1 MCISTEYHN
10 MEWYK
15 LFILVATQMW
25 IISKCTATEVLYVL
39 PDDSTNVSCPS
50 QPCATLSQY
59 LLDNGT
65 LPVMSNVEYHFLSGE
80 HHVPANI
87 TLQDLE
93 NFSIIGDFSKISSQ
107 IVLVACTQASY
118 IIKIINSYNITI
130 ANVIFKQHHQ
140 VNLLMNLC
148 YSCIIENVI
157 FINSGLIAKNII
169 GRSHLF
175 KIKIKPSGR
184 KPNYIMDCPGISLYY
199 WKQQAFT
206 DNDSKHL
213 LIMNQ
218 INIIGSGSSKCY
230 SNGPVG
236 LHIEIDV
243 TENLTIM
250 LTNSLFHYLDYT
262 ALSIISRCYGK
273 NTIKIENSTFAN
285 NTHTFVE
292 VYQTTTRPL
301 IDVMM
306 SHHYKLVSFKWC
318 IFKQNH
324 HPHLLISFDIQASK
338 RCYGYIKRTDC
349 INPVTNI
356 TFVECQFS
364 NNAASQLI
372 NIDSKFCQVNLLI
385 KGPSHFTYTFCRVN
399 RYKEYTVL
407 SINNMVVNMIGPL
420 RLSFNHAGQIM
431 RIKNSNL
438 LFCNHIIFESNIC
451 DKILYLQSTCI
462 KVMEYSNISLLKNRY
477 NGQLIKV
484 ENDYKYS
491 LYPLCLFQF
500 MTLRNTTVTVSPMH
514 YSVNILDNIFHY
526 KYKLS
531 KQSIQN
537 QMCLFSF
544 YHFTPNCQWLTNGA
558 FHDYNPKIIYQ
569 QIIKINNQ
577 NFTYHKICQ
586 CTKNGSSDC
595 YTDVLG
601 SVYPGQRLQ
610 VELCTP
616 CNDELLTLYAET
628 NSIHL
633 PVSACKVAP
642 HSDIINTISKYSKT
656 FTFIIVSEAT
666 SVCELFLIASSDT
679 QTITVVFY
687 VQLLACP
694 VGFTLQSGAC
704 NCDPILSPYIDGC
717 YIDYTSISRPR
728 NTWITAHTQVN
739 KTKYLIPDCPMDYCL
754 PYPSYVNLSYPN
766 VQCQFNRT
774 GILCSE
780 CEHPHS
786 MVFGSSRCM
795 ECTNLYIL
803 ITVIVVVAGIILVV
817 LLYLLNLTVPTGTI
831 NGIIFYANIVSIND
845 SIFLVND
852 NVLKPLRV
860 FISFVN
866 LDLGFE
872 ICFYNGMDSYAK
884 MWLQLFFPLYLI
896 IIAALII
903 ITSRYL
909 SRILRLTYTRSLPV
923 LATLFLLSYTGVLRT
938 VLTVLFS
945 YSTIT
950 HLPSGHQQIV
960 WSIDASVP
968 LFGWKFTILFITCL
982 VLFLLL
988 IPFNITL
995 LFTRY
1000 LLQFRFINRFKPILD
1015 TFQGSYKDRYYYWVA
1030 VHMAMRSVL
1039 FAMYAFQTNLK
1050 LVLSTMVLV
1059 VFGICSG
1066 YVRPNKNKLVNI
1078 QELLLL
1084 INLIIMYA
1092 VSYQGSERT
1101 FLIVINVL
1109 ISMALIQ
1116 LLVIMLYHFFTYTCH
1131 YNIEIA
1137 LQALKHKLVNL
1148 YYKNH
1153 LKDTFDVELLNIPE
1167 CTYNYTEYQDGLVS
1181 NDF

>member
-1 MCISTEYHN
+1 
-10 MEWYK
+10 MEWHK
-15 LFILVATQMW
+15 LLILFVTQMW
-25 IISKCTATEVLYVL
+25 MISKCTATDVLYVL
-39 PDDSTNVSCPS
+39 TDNSTNVSCPS

-65 LPVMSNVEYHFLSGE
+65 LPIMSNVEYHFLSGE
-80 HHVPANI
+80 HNVPANI
-87 TLQDLE
+87 ILQDLQ
-93 NFSIIGDFSKISSQ
+93 NFAIIGDFSKSSSQ
-107 IVLVACTQASY
+107 TVLVACTQASY

-130 ANVIFKQHHQ
+130 ANVMFKQHHQ

-157 FINSGLIAKNII
+157 FINSGLLATNVI
-169 GRSHLF
+169 GRSYLI
-175 KIKIKPSGR
+175 KIKIKLKRQNPHFLMHCSG
-184 KPNYIMDCPGISLYY
+184 ITLYY
-199 WKQQAFT
+199 WKQPSFIDH
-206 DNDSKHL
+206 DNEHL

-218 INIIGSGSSKCY
+218 ISIIGNGNKCY

-236 LHIEIDV
+236 LHIEIRV
-243 TENLTIM
+243 LQNLTII
-250 LTNSLFHYLDYT
+250 LTNSLFYALDYT
-262 ALSIISRCYGK
+262 ALSIISGCSGN

-285 NTHTFVE
+285 NTHKFSEAFQV
-292 VYQTTTRPL
+292 TTRPL
-301 IDVMM
+301 IDVEL
-306 SHHYKLVSFKWC
+306 SYHYKLVSFKWC
-318 IFKQNH
+318 IFKQNYH
-324 HPHLLISFDIQASK
+324 AHVLISFDIWRS
-338 RCYGYIKRTDC
+338 RGCNSDGRTTGHNC

-356 TFVECQFS
+356 SFIECQFT
-364 NNAASQLI
+364 NNAAGQLI
-372 NIDSKFCQVNLLI
+372 NFNSKHYKVNLLV
-385 KGPSHFTYTFCRVN
+385 KGPSHFTYTMCKFN
-399 RYKEYTVL
+399 RYKEYTIL
-407 SINNMVVNMIGPL
+407 SINNMVVNIIGPL
-420 RLSFNHAGQIM
+420 RLSFNHANQIM
-431 RIKNSNL
+431 QIKNSNL
-438 LFCNHIIFESNIC
+438 SFHNHVIFESNIC
-451 DKILYLQSTCI
+451 GQVMYLQSTCI
-462 KVMEYSNISLLKNRY
+462 EAMEYSNITLFKNSY
-477 NGQLIKV
+477 KDQLITVK
-484 ENDYKYS
+484 NDYYHKHN

-500 MTLRNTTVTVSPMH
+500 TKLRNTAITASPMH
-514 YSVNILDNIFHY
+514 YSVNILDNSY
-526 KYKLS
+526 YRLS
-531 KQSIQN
+531 QSIQN
-537 QMCLFSF
+537 LMCLFSF
-544 YHFTPNCQWLTNGA
+544 YHFTPNCQWLPNGA
-558 FHDYNPKIIYQ
+558 FLGYNPKAIYQ
-569 QIIKINNQ
+569 QIIKIDNQ
-577 NFTYHKICQ
+577 NLTYHKICQ
-586 CTKNGSSDC
+586 CSKNGNIDC
-595 YTDVLG
+595 NADVLDP
-601 SVYPGQRLQ
+601 VYPGQRLQ
-610 VELCTP
+610 LLLCTP
-616 CNDELLTLYAET
+616 CHVEPLTLYAEI

-633 PVSACKVAP
+633 PDSACKVAP
-642 HSDIINTISKYSKT
+642 QSDIINTISKYSKT

-679 QTITVVFY
+679 HTITEVFY

-694 VGFTLQSGAC
+694 VGFTLQSGTC

-717 YIDYTSISRPR
+717 YIDYSSIKCPK
-728 NTWITAHTQVN
+728 NTWITAHAQTN
-739 KTKYLIPDCPMDYCL
+739 KTKYLISDCPMDYCL
-754 PYPSYVNLSYPN
+754 PYPSYVNLNYPN
-766 VQCQFNRT
+766 LQCQFNRT

-795 ECTNLYIL
+795 ECTDLYIL
-803 ITVIVVVAGIILVV
+803 MTLIVVVAGIILVA
-817 LLYLLNLTVPTGTI
+817 LIYLLNLTVPTGAI

-866 LDLGFE
+866 LDLGIE

-884 MWLQLFFPLYLI
+884 MWLQLVYPLYLI

-903 ITSRYL
+903 IASRYS

-1015 TFQGSYKDRYYYWVA
+1015 AFQGSYKDRYYYWVA
-1030 VHMAMRSVL
+1030 VHMTMRSVL
-1039 FAMYAFQTNLK
+1039 YAMYAFQTNLK
-1050 LVLSTMVLV
+1050 LVLSTMVLII
-1059 VFGICSG
+1059 FGVCSG
-1066 YVRPNKNKLVNI
+1066 YICPHKNKLVNI

-1092 VSYQGSERT
+1092 VSYQGSEKT
-1101 FLIVINVL
+1101 FSIVINVL

-1116 LLVIMLYHFFTYTCH
+1116 LFVIMLYHFFTYTCH
-1131 YNIEIA
+1131 FNIEIA
-1137 LQALKHKLVNL
+1137 LQTLKQKLVNL
-1148 YYKNH
+1148 YYQDH

-1167 CTYNYTEYQDGLVS
+1167 CTYNYAEYQDGLVS
-1181 NDF
+1181 DDFK

>member
-1 MCISTEYHN
+1 MSTLECHN
-10 MEWYK
+10 MEWHK
-15 LFILVATQMW
+15 LLILFVTQMW
-25 IISKCTATEVLYVL
+25 ISKCTATKVLYVL

-50 QPCATLSQY
+50 QPCATLSQF

-65 LPVMSNVEYHFLSGE
+65 LPVTSNVEYHFLSGE

-87 TLQDLE
+87 ILQHLE
-93 NFSIIGDFSKISSQ
+93 NFTIIGDFSKLSSQ
-107 IVLVACTQASY
+107 IVLITRTQASY
-118 IIKIINSYNITI
+118 IINIINSYNITI
-130 ANVIFKQHHQ
+130 ANVMFKQHHQ
-140 VNLLMNLC
+140 VNLLINLC

-157 FINSGLIAKNII
+157 FINSGLIATNLI
-169 GRSHLF
+169 GRSYLI
-175 KIKIKPSGR
+175 KIKIKSSGQ
-184 KPNYIMDCPGISLYY
+184 KPNYLMHCPGIILYY
-199 WKQQAFT
+199 WTQQSFT
-206 DNDSKHL
+206 DHDNKHF

-218 INIIGSGSSKCY
+218 ISIIGSGNKCY

-236 LHIEIDV
+236 LHIQRRAIQ
-243 TENLTIM
+243 NLTIM
-250 LTNSLFHYLDYT
+250 LTNSLFYALDYT
-262 ALSIISRCYGK
+262 ALSIISECNGN
-273 NTIKIENSTFAN
+273 NTINIENSTFAN
-285 NTHTFVE
+285 NALKFGEDFQVI
-292 VYQTTTRPL
+292 TRPL
-301 IDVMM
+301 IDVML
-306 SHHYKLVSFKWC
+306 SQYYKLVSFKQC
-318 IFKQNH
+318 IFKQNYH
-324 HPHLLISFDIQASK
+324 THVLISFDIWPCVDNVN
-338 RCYGYIKRTDC
+338 RNDYT
-349 INPVTNI
+349 NHPTNI
-356 TFVECQFS
+356 SFVECQFT

-372 NIDSKFCQVNLLI
+372 SFNGNDGKVNLLV
-385 KGPSHFTYTFCRVN
+385 KGPSHFTYTLCKTN
-399 RYKEYTVL
+399 RYKEYYNVL
-407 SINNMVVNMIGPL
+407 SINNMVVNIIGPL
-420 RLSFNHAGQIM
+420 RLSFNHANQIM
-431 RIKNSNL
+431 QIKNSHL
-438 LFCNHIIFESNIC
+438 LFHNHVIFESNIC
-451 DKILYLQSTCI
+451 GQVMYLQSTCMEA
-462 KVMEYSNISLLKNRY
+462 MEYSNITLFNNRY
-477 NGQLIKV
+477 KDQLIKV
-484 ENDYKYS
+484 KNDYKYN

-500 MTLRNTTVTVSPMH
+500 MMLRNTTVTASPMH
-514 YSVNILDNIFHY
+514 YSVNVLDNSYY
-526 KYKLS
+526 KYYSLS
-531 KQSIQN
+531 QSIQN

-544 YHFTPNCQWLTNGA
+544 YHFTPNCQWLPNGA
-558 FHDYNPKIIYQ
+558 FLGYNPKIIYQ

-577 NFTYHKICQ
+577 NSIYHKICQ

-595 YTDVLG
+595 NADVL
-601 SVYPGQRLQ
+601 SPVYPGQRLQ

-616 CNDELLTLYAET
+616 CNDEPLTLYAEI

-633 PVSACKVAP
+633 PDSACKVAP
-642 HSDIINTISKYSKT
+642 QIDIINTISKYSKT

-679 QTITVVFY
+679 QTITEVFY

-717 YIDYTSISRPR
+717 YIDYASISRPR
-728 NTWITAHTQVN
+728 NTWITAHEQVN
-739 KTKYLIPDCPMDYCL
+739 KTKYLISDCPMDYCL
-754 PYPSYVNLSYPN
+754 PYPSYVNLNYPN
-766 VQCQFNRT
+766 VQCRFNRT

-780 CEHPHS
+780 CEHSHS

-803 ITVIVVVAGIILVV
+803 ITLIVVVAGIVLVV

-866 LDLGFE
+866 LDLGIE
-872 ICFYNGMDSYAK
+872 ICFYNGMDSYVK

-903 ITSRYL
+903 ITSRYS

-923 LATLFLLSYTGVLRT
+923 LATLFLLSYTGILRT

-950 HLPSGHQQIV
+950 HLPSGHRQMV
-960 WSIDASVP
+960 WSIDASAP

-1015 TFQGSYKDRYYYWVA
+1015 AFQGSYKDRYYYWVA
-1030 VHMAMRSVL
+1030 LHMTMRSVL
-1039 FAMYAFQTNLK
+1039 FAMYAFQKNLK
-1050 LVLSTMVLV
+1050 LILSTMVLII
-1059 VFGICSG
+1059 FGIFSG
-1066 YVRPNKNKLVNI
+1066 YICPHKNKQVNI

-1092 VSYQGSERT
+1092 VSYQGSEKT
-1101 FLIVINVL
+1101 FSIVINVL

-1116 LLVIMLYHFFTYTCH
+1116 LFVIMLYHFFTYTCH

-1137 LQALKHKLVNL
+1137 LQTLKHKLVNL
-1148 YYKNH
+1148 HYKNH

-1167 CTYNYTEYQDGLVS
+1167 CTYNYAEYQDGLVS
-1181 NDF
+1181 DDFK

>member
-1 MCISTEYHN
+1 MSTLEYHN
-10 MEWYK
+10 MEWHK
-15 LFILVATQMW
+15 LLILFVTQMW
-25 IISKCTATEVLYVL
+25 MISKCTATDVLYVL
-39 PDDSTNVSCPS
+39 PNNSTNVSCPS

-65 LPVMSNVEYHFLSGE
+65 LPIMSNVEYHFLSGE
-80 HHVPANI
+80 HHVSAYM

-93 NFSIIGDFSKISSQ
+93 NFSIIGDFSKTSSQ
-107 IVLVACTQASY
+107 TVLVACTQASY
-118 IIKIINSYNITI
+118 IMNIVNSYNITI
-130 ANVIFKQHHQ
+130 ANVMFKQHHQ
-140 VNLLMNLC
+140 LNLQINLC
-148 YSCIIENVI
+148 YSCIMENVI
-157 FINSGLIAKNII
+157 FINSGLIATNLI
-169 GRSHLF
+169 GRSYLI
-175 KIKIKPSGR
+175 KIKIKSSGQ
-184 KPNYIMDCPGISLYY
+184 KPNYSMHCPGIILYY
-199 WKQQAFT
+199 WTQQSFT
-206 DNDSKHL
+206 DHDNKHI

-218 INIIGSGSSKCY
+218 ISINGSGNKCY

-236 LHIEIDV
+236 IHIEIRDIQ
-243 TENLTIM
+243 NLTIM
-250 LTNSLFHYLDYT
+250 LTNSLFYALDYT
-262 ALSIISRCYGK
+262 ALSIISGCNGN
-273 NTIKIENSTFAN
+273 NTINIENSTFTN
-285 NTHTFVE
+285 NALKFGEDFQV
-292 VYQTTTRPL
+292 TTRPL
-301 IDVMM
+301 IDVML
-306 SHHYKLVSFKWC
+306 SQYYKLVSFKQC
-318 IFKQNH
+318 IFKQNYRAH
-324 HPHLLISFDIQASK
+324 VLISFVIQESWRCVGNFK
-338 RCYGYIKRTDC
+338 RNYYT
-349 INPVTNI
+349 NHLTNI
-356 TFVECQFS
+356 SFVECQFT
-364 NNAASQLI
+364 NIAASQLI
-372 NIDSKFCQVNLLI
+372 TLNGNDGKVNLLV
-385 KGPSHFTYTFCRVN
+385 KGPSHFTYNLCKIN
-399 RYKEYTVL
+399 KYKEHTIL
-407 SINNMVVNMIGPL
+407 SINNMVVNIIGPL
-420 RLSFNHAGQIM
+420 RLSFNHAHQIM
-431 RIKNSNL
+431 QIKNSHL
-438 LFCNHIIFESNIC
+438 SFHYHVIFESNIC
-451 DKILYLQSTCI
+451 SQVMYLQSTCI
-462 KVMEYSNISLLKNRY
+462 EVMEYSNITLFNNRY
-477 NGQLIKV
+477 KDQLIKV
-484 ENDYKYS
+484 ENDYKYN

-500 MTLRNTTVTVSPMH
+500 MMLRNTTVTASPMH
-514 YSVNILDNIFHY
+514 YSVNVLDNSY
-526 KYKLS
+526 YRLS
-531 KQSIQN
+531 QSIQS

-544 YHFTPNCQWLTNGA
+544 YHFTPNCQWLPNGA

-577 NFTYHKICQ
+577 NSIYHKICQ
-586 CTKNGSSDC
+586 CTKNESSDC
-595 YTDVLG
+595 NADVLG
-601 SVYPGQRLQ
+601 PVYPGQRLQ

-616 CNDELLTLYAET
+616 CNDEPLTLYAEI

-633 PVSACKVAP
+633 PDSACKVAP
-642 HSDIINTISKYSKT
+642 QTDIINAISKYSKT
-656 FTFIIVSEAT
+656 FTFIIVSEVT

-679 QTITVVFY
+679 QTITEVFY

-717 YIDYTSISRPR
+717 YIDYASISRPR

-739 KTKYLIPDCPMDYCL
+739 KTKYLISDCPMDYCL

-803 ITVIVVVAGIILVV
+803 MTLIVVVAGIILVV
-817 LLYLLNLTVPTGTI
+817 LLYLLNLTVPTGNI

-866 LDLGFE
+866 LDLGIE

-884 MWLQLFFPLYLI
+884 MWLQLVFPLYLI

-903 ITSRYL
+903 IASRYS

-950 HLPSGHQQIV
+950 HLPSGHQQMV

-968 LFGWKFTILFITCL
+968 FFGWKFTILFITCL

-988 IPFNITL
+988 IPFSITL

-1015 TFQGSYKDRYYYWVA
+1015 AFQGSYKDRYYYWVA
-1030 VHMAMRSVL
+1030 VHMTMRSVL

-1050 LVLSTMVLV
+1050 LVLSTVVLIN
-1059 VFGICSG
+1059 FGICSG
-1066 YVRPNKNKLVNI
+1066 YIRPHKNKLVNI

-1092 VSYQGSERT
+1092 VSYQGSEKT
-1101 FLIVINVL
+1101 FSIVINVL

-1116 LLVIMLYHFFTYTCH
+1116 LFVIMLYHFFTYTCH
-1131 YNIEIA
+1131 FNIEIA
-1137 LQALKHKLVNL
+1137 LQTLKHKLVNL
-1148 YYKNH
+1148 YYQDH

-1167 CTYNYTEYQDGLVS
+1167 CTYNYAEYQDGLVS
-1181 NDF
+1181 DDFK

>member
-1 MCISTEYHN
+1 MSTLECHN
-10 MEWYK
+10 MEWHK
-15 LFILVATQMW
+15 FLILFVTQMW
-25 IISKCTATEVLYVL
+25 ISECTATKVLYVL
-39 PDDSTNVSCPS
+39 PDNSTNVSCPS
-50 QPCATLSQY
+50 QTCATLSQY

-65 LPVMSNVEYHFLSGE
+65 LPVMSNVEYHFLPGE

-93 NFSIIGDFSKISSQ
+93 NFTIIGDFSATSSQ
-107 IVLVACTQASY
+107 IVLVACIQASY
-118 IIKIINSYNITI
+118 IMNIINSYNITI
-130 ANVIFKQHHQ
+130 ANVMFKLHHQ
-140 VNLLMNLC
+140 INLLIKLC
-148 YSCIIENVI
+148 YSCIMENVI
-157 FINSGLIAKNII
+157 FINSGLIARNLI
-169 GRSHLF
+169 GRSYLI
-175 KIKIKPSGR
+175 KIKIKSSGQ
-184 KPNYIMDCPGISLYY
+184 KPNCLMHCPGIILYY
-199 WKQQAFT
+199 WTQQSFT
-206 DNDSKHL
+206 DHGNKHL

-218 INIIGSGSSKCY
+218 ISINGSGNKCY

-236 LHIEIDV
+236 LHIEIGV
-243 TENLTIM
+243 LQNLTIM
-250 LTNSLFHYLDYT
+250 LTNSLFYALDYT
-262 ALSIISRCYGK
+262 ALCIISGYNGN
-273 NTIKIENSTFAN
+273 NTINIENSTFAN
-285 NTHTFVE
+285 NAYKFAEAFQV
-292 VYQTTTRPL
+292 TTRPL
-301 IDVMM
+301 IDVILP
-306 SHHYKLVSFKWC
+306 HYYKLVTFKWC
-318 IFKQNH
+318 IFKQNYRAH
-324 HPHLLISFDIQASK
+324 VLISFHIWTS
-338 RCYGYIKRTDC
+338 RTC
-349 INPVTNI
+349 SNPVTNI
-356 TFVECQFS
+356 SFIECQFT

-372 NIDSKFCQVNLLI
+372 NFNGKGCKVNLLV
-385 KGPSHFTYTFCRVN
+385 KGPSHFTYIMCRTN
-399 RYKEYTVL
+399 TYKEYTVL
-407 SINNMVVNMIGPL
+407 SINNMVVNIIGPL
-420 RLSFNHAGQIM
+420 RLSFNHAHKIM
-431 RIKNSNL
+431 QIKNSHL
-438 LFCNHIIFESNIC
+438 SFHNHVIFESNIC
-451 DKILYLQSTCI
+451 EQVMYLQSTCI
-462 KVMEYSNISLLKNRY
+462 KAMEYSNITFFKNRY
-477 NGQLIKV
+477 KYQLITV
-484 ENDYKYS
+484 ENDY

-500 MTLRNTTVTVSPMH
+500 IKLRNTAVTASPMH
-514 YSVNILDNIFHY
+514 YSVNVLDNSY
-526 KYKLS
+526 YGLS
-531 KQSIQN
+531 QSIQN
-537 QMCLFSF
+537 LMCLFSF
-544 YHFTPNCQWLTNGA
+544 YHFTPNCQWLPNGA
-558 FHDYNPKIIYQ
+558 FLGYSPKAIYQ
-569 QIIKINNQ
+569 QIIKIDNQ
-577 NFTYHKICQ
+577 NLTYHKICQ
-586 CTKNGSSDC
+586 CTKNGNVDC
-595 YTDVLG
+595 NADVLDP
-601 SVYPGQRLQ
+601 VYPGQRLQ
-610 VELCTP
+610 VELCTLCHVEP
-616 CNDELLTLYAET
+616 LTLYAEI

-633 PVSACKVAP
+633 PDSACKVAP
-642 HSDIINTISKYSKT
+642 QTDIINTISKYSKT
-656 FTFIIVSEAT
+656 FTFIIISKAT

-679 QTITVVFY
+679 QTITEVFY

-694 VGFTLQSGAC
+694 VGFTLQSGTC

-717 YIDYTSISRPR
+717 NIDYASISRPR

-739 KTKYLIPDCPMDYCL
+739 KTKYLISDCPMDYCL
-754 PYPSYVNLSYPN
+754 PYASYVNLSYPN

-803 ITVIVVVAGIILVV
+803 ITVIIVVAGIILVV

-866 LDLGFE
+866 LDLGIE

-903 ITSRYL
+903 IASRYS

-950 HLPSGHQQIV
+950 HLPSGHRQMV

-1015 TFQGSYKDRYYYWVA
+1015 AFQGSYKDRYYYWVA
-1030 VHMAMRSVL
+1030 VHMTMRSVL

-1050 LVLSTMVLV
+1050 LVLSTMVLII
-1059 VFGICSG
+1059 FGICSG
-1066 YVRPNKNKLVNI
+1066 YIRPHKNKLVNI

-1084 INLIIMYA
+1084 INLTIMYA
-1092 VSYQGSERT
+1092 VSYQGSEKT
-1101 FLIVINVL
+1101 FSIVINVL

-1131 YNIEIA
+1131 FNLEIA
-1137 LQALKHKLVNL
+1137 LQTLRHKLVNL
-1148 YYKNH
+1148 YYRNH

-1181 NDF
+1181 DDFK